1 MAEPLKLTCSVAF
14 DEDWI
19 QNDCHWDCNRYFE
32 FTWKISHGDIYG
44 NASDTV
50 ALDSGEQLDKVE
62 FYYCLGE
69 YKSESSA
76 PTSYY
81 TRISISDILID
92 PEPKTELHSESNGQR
107 WFYRK
112 ASTYSHQLYFSSL
125 SANQVAALYNAGC
138 ITTYIKATD
147 KNGKIY
153 TNYFTL
159 PYTLVAPPTISGSVH
174 VKKISSKKF
183 ICSWSKAEG
192 TFENSPVAGYC
203 FELEHCPAGASS
215 YTRVKDL
222 ALDTDENGNYKIIK
236 SVSNISVSAP
246 EALNGEEPIISYIGE
261 GTSREVYLPSIDITS
276 VYFNP
281 LDFNIDLKE
290 DLITVNVYPYI
301 VYSNYWTYDNSGN
314 KVSLEPSALLSS
326 GVIQSSTID
335 TSAGL
340 IRAKVSTGWIEGQVL
355 VKTADGWKE
364 ATVIYTK
371 TADGWKE
378 TI

>member
-1 MAEPLKLTCSVAF
+1 VAF

-19 QNDCHWDCNRYFE
+19 QNDCHWGCNRYFE
-32 FTWKISHGDIYG
+32 FTWKISHGDIYS
-44 NASDTV
+44 NASDTA

-76 PTSYY
+76 LTSYY
-81 TRISISDILID
+81 TRISINDILINT
-92 PEPKTELHSESNGQR
+92 KTEPHSESNGQR

-112 ASTYSHQLYFSSL
+112 VNSYSSQLYFSSL
-125 SANQVAALYNAGC
+125 SASQVATLYNSGC
-138 ITTYIKATD
+138 ITTYVKATD

-153 TNYFTL
+153 TNYYTL
-159 PYTLVAPPTISGSVH
+159 PYTLVAPPTVSGEVH

-183 ICSWSKAEG
+183 MCSWPRAEG
-192 TFENSPVAGYC
+192 IFENSPVAGYC
-203 FELEHCPAGASS
+203 FELEHQPAGASS
-215 YTRVKDL
+215 YTKVKDL
-222 ALDTDENGNYKIIK
+222 ALDTDENGNYRIIK
-236 SVSNISVSAP
+236 SVSDISIEAP
-246 EALNGEEPIISYIGE
+246 EVLEGEEPIISYIGE
-261 GTSREVYLPSIDITS
+261 GTSREVYLPSIDTTT

-281 LDFNIDLKE
+281 QEFNIDIKE
-290 DLITVNVYPYI
+290 DLIRVNIYPYI
-301 VYSNYWTYDNSGN
+301 IYSNYWTYDNDGN
-314 KVSLEPSALLSS
+314 KVSIEPSALLS
-326 GVIQSSTID
+326 GAPIQSVLVD
-335 TSAGL
+335 TTAGL